1 MTTELRARFPGI
13 VCDLDG
19 VVYRSHEAI
28 PNAVDALEAARHA
41 GTAIAYATNN
51 AAREPRVVAAQLR
64 ELGLNAPDESVVNS
78 SMAGAAYLAER
89 IPPGAAVLAVGGEGV
104 ASALVD
110 AGLRPVRA
118 GTTPHADPVAVL
130 QGYGPDVSWRDLAE
144 AAYAIQRGAMWVATN
159 LDTTIP
165 TSGGI
170 APGNGSLV
178 GAVRNA
184 VAYDPVAV
192 GKPETPLYEL
202 CAARLGTPVGET
214 LAIGDRLDTDVVGA
228 NRAGMPSLCVTTGV
242 HQVDAIAAADGESRP
257 TYVAIDLRALQQP
270 YDAPSLRVGD
280 GATVAQC
287 GGASASYQAGR
298 GLVLH
303 PGGEPNARLRAVVA
317 LLWAV
322 RDAAGGASPAE
333 LGIDSDAW
341 RTVREWLTAAGND
354 DQQEETREPPA

>member
-1 MTTELRARFPGI
+1 MTETLGGGFRGI

-28 PNAVDALEAARHA
+28 PHAVDALEAARA
-41 GTAIAYATNN
+41 GGVAIAYATNN
-51 AAREPRVVAAQLR
+51 AAREPSVVAAQLR
-64 ELGLNAPDESVVNS
+64 ELGLDAPDESVVNS

-89 IPPGAAVLAVGGEGV
+89 VPPGAPVLAVGGEGV

-110 AGLRPVRA
+110 VGLRPVRA
-118 GTTPHADPVAVL
+118 GTTAHADPVAVL
-130 QGYGPDVSWRDLAE
+130 QGYGPDVCWRDLAE
-144 AAYAIQRGAMWVATN
+144 AAYAIQRGATWVATN

-178 GAVRNA
+178 AAVRNA
-184 VAYDPVAV
+184 VPHDPVAV

-202 CAARLGTPVGET
+202 CAARLGSPVRET
-214 LAIGDRLDTDVVGA
+214 LAIGDRLDTDVIGA

-257 TYVAIDLRALQQP
+257 TYVAVDLRALHRP
-270 YDAPSLRVGD
+270 YDAPSVGVD
-280 GATVAQC
+280 GDTTVAE
-287 GGASASYQAGR
+287 GAGARVAYHPDR
-298 GLVLH
+298 GLAL
-303 PGGEPNARLRAVVA
+303 PGGGDANARLRALVA

-322 RDAAGGASPAE
+322 RDAAGGSAPGD
-333 LGIDSDAW
+333 LGIDADAW
-341 RTVREWLTAAGND
+341 SRVRAWLDAAGED
-354 DQQEETREPPA
+354 HGRGGAA